1 MAVALGVYA
10 KGPVILIH
18 VLPVALS
25 MPLWAGRDRP
35 SARQWAGGLALALAV
50 ALVAVG
56 LWLVPALILGG
67 RSTASRSC
75 GGKAA
80 GAWWHPLPIASP
92 GGSMPPCCPR

>member
-18 VLPVALS
+18 LLPVALS
-25 MPLWAGRDRP
+25 MPLRAEAERP
-35 SARQWAGGLALALAV
+35 SARQWAGGLALAV

-67 RSTASRSC
+67 RSTAPRSC

>member
-18 VLPVALS
+18 LLPVALS
-25 MPLWAGRDRP
+25 MPLRAEAERP
-35 SARQWAGGLALALAV
+35 SARQWAGGLALAV

-67 RSTASRSC
+67 RSTASRSR

-80 GAWWHPLPIASP
+80 GA
-92 GGSMPPCCPR
+92 